1 MRTEQ
6 IVVQI
11 LINSKKAKDEESA
24 VQLIKAAFNESLPMA
39 DYELWNREI
48 EDSTAR
54 ALIDNARHRDKI
66 ILSILIQDLNT
77 IAQGLLA
84 LSVICFIS

>member
-1 MRTEQ
+1 MRIEQ

-11 LINSKKAKDEESA
+11 LINSKKVKDEESA

-39 DYELWNREI
+39 DYESWTREI
-48 EDSTAR
+48 DDSTAR
-54 ALIDNARHRDKI
+54 ALIDNARHRDKL

-84 LSVICFIS
+84 LSAIYFIS